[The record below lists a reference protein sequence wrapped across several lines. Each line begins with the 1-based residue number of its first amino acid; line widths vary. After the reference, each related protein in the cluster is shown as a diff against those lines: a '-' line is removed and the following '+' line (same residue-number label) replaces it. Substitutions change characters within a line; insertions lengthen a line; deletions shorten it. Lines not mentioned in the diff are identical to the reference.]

1 MDAGNAHGV
10 TALDSSRFGTDPA
23 PLTGPEQAAGPRP
36 MAAGAGRPAVAILG
50 TRGIPAAHGGF
61 ETLAERLAQ
70 HLAAQGWRVTVYCQ
84 REVPTLRRRFSSTT
98 WRGIELVHVEVA
110 QTGALATL
118 AFDGHCVRHAAQRDA
133 ACLVLGYN
141 GAPFLPWLRL
151 RGRKILT
158 NMDGI
163 EWRRPKWNPAVRAY
177 FWVAEWIAAWTS
189 HRLIADHPA
198 IADHLATR
206 RPRSAITTIPYGG
219 DPVEAAPTA
228 PLDAL
233 GLAPDRYLLSVAR
246 IEPDNSILPI
256 VRAFSRRRRGLRL
269 VVVGCLDAAN
279 PYHRAVRAA
288 AGDEVMFPGGL
299 YDPAIVRALRFHARA
314 YLHGHRVGG
323 TNPSL
328 VEALW
333 AGNAVIAHDNVFN
346 AWTTGPG
353 QFAFR
358 DEETLEAAIDLAL
371 TRPEYLA
378 PARKAARRR
387 AAEAFRWS
395 DVLARY
401 EAELLALARDA
412 RRAEGRSEPDART
425 VGGTAPAPRSR

>member
-1 MDAGNAHGV
+1 M
-10 TALDSSRFGTDPA
+10 
-23 PLTGPEQAAGPRP
+23 
-36 MAAGAGRPAVAILG
+36 GRPAVAILG

-70 HLAAQGWRVTVYCQ
+70 HLANRGWRVTVYCQ
-84 REVPTLRRRFSSTT
+84 HEVASLGRRFTPST

-110 QTGALATL
+110 RKGALATL
-118 AFDGHCVRHAAQRDA
+118 AFDWHCTRHAAGRDA
-133 ACLVLGYN
+133 LCLVLGYN

-151 RGRKILT
+151 RGRTILT

-163 EWRRPKWNPAVRAY
+163 EWRRPKWNHAVRGY
-177 FWVAEWIAAWTS
+177 FWVSEWIAAWAS

-206 RPRSAITTIPYGG
+206 RPRSAIATIPYGG
-219 DPVEAAPTA
+219 DPVTEAPTA

-233 GLAPDRYLLSVAR
+233 GLTPQNYLLSVAR

-256 VRAFSRRRRGLRL
+256 VRAFSRRRRGARL
-269 VVVGCLDAAN
+269 VVLGCLSDAN

-288 AGDEVMFPGGL
+288 AGDEVLFPGGI
-299 YDPAIVRALRFHARA
+299 YDPAQVRALRFHARA

-358 DEETLEAAIDLAL
+358 DEDALEAAIHLAL
-371 TRPEYLA
+371 TEPESLA
-378 PARKAARRR
+378 PARAAARRR
-387 AAEAFRWS
+387 AAEAFAWS
-395 DVLARY
+395 EVLARY
-401 EAELLALARDA
+401 EAELIALAELAGSRQA
-412 RRAEGRSEPDART
+412 TPVSVRPDA
-425 VGGTAPAPRSR
+425 APRPR